1 MVAPVF
7 LGWLSVPSAGRWLEV
22 GSGTGELTR
31 VILSGCDP
39 ASVLGVDP
47 SAELIESAR
56 DVVRDDRVRFEVG
69 GAEELPIDAEGFDA
83 VVSGLVLNFIPD
95 VDAGIAGMV
104 RAAKPGGMVA
114 AYVWDYAGEMQIMR
128 RFWDVAV
135 ELDPEAAR
143 FDEGLREP
151 PLCEPDALT
160 AHFKVAGLV
169 DVKVRSIDVPAHFVD
184 FDDYWAPFTGG
195 QGSAPTYVM
204 SLDEGARAVLREAV
218 RNALPVG
225 VDGAI
230 DLIAR
235 AWAVFATRALS
246 AGR

>member
-1 MVAPVF
+1 M
-7 LGWLSVPSAGRWLEV
+7 EV

-31 VILSGCDP
+31 AILSGCDP

-47 SAELIESAR
+47 SAGLVESAR
-56 DVVRDDRVRFEVG
+56 DVVRDDQVRFEVG

-104 RAAKPGGMVA
+104 RAAKPGGTVA

-143 FDEGLREP
+143 FDEGLR
-151 PLCEPDALT
+151 
-160 AHFKVAGLV
+160 
-169 DVKVRSIDVPAHFVD
+169 
-184 FDDYWAPFTGG
+184 
-195 QGSAPTYVM
+195 
-204 SLDEGARAVLREAV
+204 
-218 RNALPVG
+218 
-225 VDGAI
+225 
-230 DLIAR
+230 
-235 AWAVFATRALS
+235 
-246 AGR
+246 